1 MPNAPFQF
9 GNFLF
14 AAFALGAVTLGV
26 LAANSDHKFASA
38 SPAHDIPENSV
49 WTETIE
55 YYSFSAD
62 DLRSAH
68 ASMFEASPIVI
79 DGRKFSGL
87 MEWEWEWRAA
97 YDTADGNCAPGRIVT
112 RASSNI
118 TLPKWTSYEDASYQ
132 DRVEWDRASQ
142 VLLRHEKKH
151 ETIAK
156 MAVKEFERKANRLP
170 AAAECE
176 TLTAQINDL
185 FDRYMKQANT
195 QNKSYDRRTDHGRT
209 EGAKLRLPNFSAG
222 Y

>member
-1 MPNAPFQF
+1 MSNAPFQF
-9 GNFLF
+9 GKFLF
-14 AAFALGAVTLGV
+14 AAFALGTVTLGV
-26 LAANSDHKFASA
+26 LAENSDHKYASA
-38 SPAHDIPENSV
+38 GPTHDVPEESV
-49 WTETIE
+49 WIETIE

-68 ASMFEASPIVI
+68 ASMFDASPIVI

-97 YDTADGNCAPGRIVT
+97 YDTAGGNCAPGRIVT

-118 TLPKWTSYEDASYQ
+118 ILPKWTSYKDASYQ
-132 DRVEWDRASQ
+132 ERAEWDRANQ

-209 EGAKLRLPNFSAG
+209 EGAKLRLPNFSTG